1 MDAKSEGLNG
11 KDLKTTVDTSE
22 GKGGKMVKS
31 ACPDCLAEIDLPD
44 DVMVGE
50 IVSCPDCGLELE
62 VESVEGGKVELQ
74 KLVVE
79 KEDWGE

>member
-1 MDAKSEGLNG
+1 
-11 KDLKTTVDTSE
+11 
-22 GKGGKMVKS
+22 MVKT

-44 DVMVGE
+44 DAVIGE

-62 VESVEGGKVELQ
+62 VESIEKGNIELQ
-74 KLVVE
+74 KLLMD